1 MKSWRQ
7 SESKVKDIRDSLFG
21 DVPNKKVS
29 ARIWANESGVVVGIG
44 RMTQAAAKIGVSIDV
59 KLRDGDEISCKGTI
73 AIVEGTPKQISV
85 AEDELIGTIAK
96 TSGVA
101 TAARNAVRLAGER
114 VRIVSGGWKKMPIQI
129 KEEIREA
136 LRLGGVG
143 IRISEEPFVYL
154 DKNYI
159 RIFGGISQALRAASR
174 FADRIKVV
182 QIRGETGV
190 ISDESIEA
198 VNHGAAI
205 IMVDTGEIKDLVA
218 VIESLKKAR
227 MRDRV
232 KVAFGGAIKLEEI
245 PKLAETGVDILDI
258 GRALIDAPM
267 LDIKFD
273 VSVASNEG

>member
-1 MKSWRQ
+1 MN
-7 SESKVKDIRDSLFG
+7 DIRDSLFR
-21 DVPNKKVS
+21 DIPNRKVS
-29 ARIWANESGVVVGIG
+29 ARIWSNESGVVVGIR
-44 RMTQAAAKIGVSIDV
+44 RMAQAAAKIGVSIDV
-59 KLRDGDEISCKGTI
+59 KLRDGDEIPCRGTI
-73 AIVEGTPKQISV
+73 AIVEGTPKQISI

-101 TAARNAVRLAGER
+101 TAARNAVKLAGNR
-114 VRIVSGGWKKMPIQI
+114 VKIVSGGWKKMPIQI

-159 RIFGGISQALRAASR
+159 RIFGGISQALRAASQ
-174 FADRIKVV
+174 FDDRIKVV
-182 QIRGETGV
+182 QIRGETKT

-198 VNHGAAI
+198 VDHGATI
-205 IMVDTGEIKDLVA
+205 IMVDTGEMKDLIA
-218 VIESLKKAR
+218 VIDSLRKAHV
-227 MRDRV
+227 RDRV
-232 KVAFGGAIKLEEI
+232 KVAFGGSIKLEEI
-245 PKLAETGVDILDI
+245 PRLVETGVDILDI

-273 VSVASNEG
+273 VSVASNES

>member
-1 MKSWRQ
+1 M
-7 SESKVKDIRDSLFG
+7 KDIRDSLFG